1 MTSILLKALRAILV
15 ALVGSL
21 NYDRVK
27 ELVFG
32 AESSGLSGSA
42 IGSSLRRDRIG

>member
-1 MTSILLKALRAILV
+1 MSYRRVHDDSPGEYRMTSIWLKALQAILV

-27 ELVFG
+27 ELVF
-32 AESSGLSGSA
+32 
-42 IGSSLRRDRIG
+42 RC